1 MNDEL
6 NIAMNEGDK
15 RMISDEIIAL
25 EKLYLLNA
33 FKNKHKIFKKYKIA
47 KSTFLI
53 SKN

>member
-1 MNDEL
+1 MNNFSEKS
-6 NIAMNEGDK
+6 EGDK
-15 RMISDEIIAL
+15 KLISEEIIVL

-33 FKNKHKIFKKYKIA
+33 FENKHKIFKKYKIA